1 MENENITMDESILTE
16 EDNATETTPVAV
28 EEIPSMEDFKD
39 QLEASFRKIKEGDLL
54 KGTIIGVSE
63 TEAVIDLGYYT
74 EGIVPI
80 EEVSND
86 PSFSI
91 HSLKV
96 GDSVSAT
103 VISEDDGE
111 GHLVL
116 SLKKAANVLAWE
128 VLKEYMDKKKPV
140 EVKISEAVNAGVVC
154 YLEGI
159 RGFIPASQL
168 SLTYVEDVTSYVGQ
182 KVTAYVIT
190 VEEENKK
197 LVLSVKEVEK
207 EKALKDKNS
216 RIAKLQKGLV
226 TVGVVEKI
234 MPFGA
239 FVNIG
244 EELTGLVH
252 ISQICGRR
260 IKSPN
265 EVLKVGDQVT
275 VKVIDIKDG
284 KISLSMT
291 AAKEEDEVIEDVAE
305 VPASYST
312 GEEATTGLGSLLAN
326 LKL

>member
-1 MENENITMDESILTE
+1 MENKNLTIEESVITEDENVTGNTPA
-16 EDNATETTPVAV
+16 AT
-28 EEIPSMEDFKD
+28 EEIPSMAEFQE
-39 QLEASFRKIKEGDLL
+39 QLEASFRKIKEDDLIR
-54 KGTIIGVSE
+54 GTIIGVSE
-63 TEAVIDLGYYT
+63 TEVIIDLGYYT
-74 EGIVPI
+74 EGIVPLG
-80 EEVSND
+80 EVSND

-96 GDSVSAT
+96 GDTISAT

-116 SLKKAANVLAWE
+116 SLKKAANVLAWD
-128 VLKEYMDKKKPV
+128 VLKGYMETKKKV
-140 EVKISEAVNAGVVC
+140 EVKIKEAVNAGVVC

-159 RGFIPASQL
+159 RGFIPASHL
-168 SLTYVEDVTSYVGQ
+168 SLTYVEDVTPYVGQ

-190 VEEENKK
+190 VDEENNK

-207 EKALKDKNS
+207 EKALEDKNS

-244 EELTGLVH
+244 EDLTGLVH

-265 EVLKVGDQVT
+265 EVLKTGDEVT

-291 AAKEEDEVIEDVAE
+291 AAKEDDEVVEDVAE
-305 VPASYST
+305 VPSTYST

>member
-1 MENENITMDESILTE
+1 MENKNLTMDESIITQDE
-16 EDNATETTPVAV
+16 NVTGNTPTAT
-28 EEIPSMEDFKD
+28 EEIPSMAEFQD
-39 QLEASFRKIKEGDLL
+39 QLEASFRKIKEDDLIT
-54 KGTIIGVSE
+54 GTIIGVSE
-63 TEAVIDLGYYT
+63 TEVVIDLGYYT
-74 EGIVPI
+74 EGIVPLA
-80 EEVSND
+80 EVSND

-96 GDSVSAT
+96 GTSITAT

-116 SLKKAANVLAWE
+116 SLKKAANVLAWDI
-128 VLKEYMDKKKPV
+128 LKGYMETKKKV
-140 EVKISEAVNAGVVC
+140 EVKVKEEVNSGVVC

-168 SLTYVEDVTSYVGQ
+168 SLTYVEDMTPYVGQ
-182 KVTAYVIT
+182 TVTAYVIT
-190 VEEENKK
+190 VDEGNNK

-207 EKALKDKNS
+207 EKALADKNS

-244 EELTGLVH
+244 EDLTGLVH

-260 IKSPN
+260 IKSPS
-265 EVLKVGDQVT
+265 EVLKTGDEVT
-275 VKVIDIKDG
+275 VKVLDIKDG

-291 AAKEEDEVIEDVAE
+291 AAKEDDEVVEDVAD
-305 VPASYST
+305 VPSTYST

>member
-1 MENENITMDESILTE
+1 MENKNLTMEESIITE
-16 EDNATETTPVAV
+16 DENVTGNTPTVA
-28 EEIPSMEDFKD
+28 EEIPSMAEFQE
-39 QLEASFRKIKEGDLL
+39 QLEASFRKIKEDDLIT
-54 KGTIIGVSE
+54 GTIIGVSE
-63 TEAVIDLGYYT
+63 TEVVIDLGYYT
-74 EGIVPI
+74 EGIVPLA
-80 EEVSND
+80 EVSND

-96 GDSVSAT
+96 GDPISAT

-116 SLKKAANVLAWE
+116 SLKKAANILAWD
-128 VLKEYMDKKKPV
+128 VLKGYMEAKKKV
-140 EVKISEAVNAGVVC
+140 EVKIKEAVNAGVVC

-168 SLTYVEDVTSYVGQ
+168 SLTYVEDVTPYVGQ

-190 VEEENKK
+190 ADEENNK

-207 EKALKDKNS
+207 EKALQDKNS

-244 EELTGLVH
+244 EDLTGLVH

-265 EVLKVGDQVT
+265 EVLKTGDEVT
-275 VKVIDIKDG
+275 VKVLDIKDG

-291 AAKEEDEVIEDVAE
+291 AAKEDDEVVEDVAD
-305 VPASYST
+305 VPSTYST